1 MKIIC
6 TYLNWKLD
14 FVCLCNFHVHM
25 PMSIL
30 VIGYVLLDFP
40 NKFSIYEIGYYA
52 KIRVRLMYI
61 TGFYE
66 ISLCPAA
73 NNNNNV

>member
-1 MKIIC
+1 M
-6 TYLNWKLD
+6 KLD
-14 FVCLCNFHVHM
+14 IKG
-25 PMSIL
+25 S
-30 VIGYVLLDFP
+30 
-40 NKFSIYEIGYYA
+40 A